1 MADEKTVKD
10 ATADNKQAEKEPVE
24 KVPSKKDSTAI
35 AAKAKKEQQPKA
47 EAKKIESK
55 PKTAAKK
62 DTVKETKPQK
72 TAGKKPVAEGS
83 KTITKTDAKK
93 PDTKKKTPVKKDTK
107 ANDYMPLYRK
117 LYDSKIVPSLM
128 KKFNYQSVMEVPRLK
143 KITLNMGIGDAKNNA
158 KALESAV
165 NELTLISGQKA
176 IITHAKKDVSNF
188 KIRRGFPVGC
198 TVNIRGNRMYEFFE
212 RLNSIALPR
221 TRDFTGLSFKSFDKR
236 GNYNFGIKEQIVF
249 TEIDYDKIDAIRG
262 LDVAI
267 STTAKTDEEAYVLL
281 KEFGFPLREKPVKKS
296 ENGEEN

>member
-1 MADEKTVKD
+1 MADEKTVKEK
-10 ATADNKQAEKEPVE
+10 AVETKQEKKTTV
-24 KVPSKKDSTAI
+24 KKTP
-35 AAKAKKEQQPKA
+35 AKKTS
-47 EAKKIESK
+47 AKSTEKK
-55 PKTAAKK
+55 TAVKTKKTAA
-62 DTVKETKPQK
+62 T
-72 TAGKKPVAEGS
+72 GKKEVP
-83 KTITKTDAKK
+83 KTEV
-93 PDTKKKTPVKKDTK
+93 KKTSAVKKQTK
-107 ANDYMPLYRK
+107 SEQYLPLYRK
-117 LYDSKIVPSLM
+117 LYDTKIVPSLM
-128 KKFNYQSVMEVPRLK
+128 KKFSYKSVMEVPRLK

-176 IITHAKKDVSNF
+176 VVTYAKKDVSNF

-267 STTAKTDEEAYVLL
+267 STTSKTDEEAYILL

-296 ENGEEN
+296 ETVEEN